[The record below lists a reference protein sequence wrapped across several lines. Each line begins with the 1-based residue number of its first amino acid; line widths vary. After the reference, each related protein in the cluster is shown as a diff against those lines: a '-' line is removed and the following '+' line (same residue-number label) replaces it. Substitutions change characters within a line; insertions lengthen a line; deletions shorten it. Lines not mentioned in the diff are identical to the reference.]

1 MVPRT
6 LLVVDD
12 DPALEGLV
20 QDALPVCR
28 VVAAGGVGEALRA
41 VRTHKPPVVAL
52 SMALTMGGATMD
64 GATMDGAASG
74 DGHRNGVAQ
83 DGLDALSLILG
94 EAPSI
99 KVIALTPQNQRTLA
113 VRAVARGAHDV
124 CCKPIDARELAA
136 VVQRAFQRADLEM
149 EGRRLNTGDAPPT
162 LRALRDETERRAL
175 LEALARSGG
184 NLSATARL
192 LGISRPTLYSLLR
205 QHGIRAE

>member
-12 DPALEGLV
+12 DPTLEDRV
-20 QDALPVCR
+20 QNALPVCR
-28 VVAAGGVGEALRA
+28 IVTASGVAEALEA
-41 VRTHKPPVVAL
+41 VRAHRPPVVAL
-52 SMALTMGGATMD
+52 SVDLAQFAPHPDGQGSNGAGG
-64 GATMDGAASG
+64 
-74 DGHRNGVAQ
+74 
-83 DGLDALSLILG
+83 GLDALSLILG

-99 KVIALTPQNQRTLA
+99 KIIALAPQDQRVLA
-113 VRAVARGAHDV
+113 VRAVARGAHEV
-124 CCKPIDARELAA
+124 CGKPIDAQELAG
-136 VVQRAFQRADLEM
+136 VVQRAFQRADLEL

-175 LEALARSGG
+175 LDSLARSGG

-192 LGISRPTLYSLLR
+192 LGVSRPTLYSLLR

>member
-6 LLVVDD
+6 LLIVDE
-12 DPALEGLV
+12 DPALEGMV
-20 QDALPVCR
+20 QNALPVCR
-28 VVAAGGVGEALRA
+28 VVSAGGVGEALDA
-41 VRTHKPPVVAL
+41 VRAHKPAVVAL
-52 SMALTMGGATMD
+52 SVALPSGETD
-64 GATMDGAASG
+64 AAP
-74 DGHRNGVAQ
+74 R

-99 KVIALTPQNQRTLA
+99 KVIALTPRDERTLA
-113 VRAVARGAHDV
+113 VRAVARGAHEV
-124 CCKPIDARELAA
+124 CCKPIDAHEFAT
-136 VVQRAFQRADLEM
+136 VVQRAFQRADLEL

-162 LRALRDETERRAL
+162 LRVLRDETERRAL
-175 LEALARSGG
+175 IDALARSGG

>member
-52 SMALTMGGATMD
+52 SVALTMD

-74 DGHRNGVAQ
+74 DGRRTGAAQ

-99 KVIALTPQNQRTLA
+99 KIIALTPQDQRTLA

-124 CCKPIDARELAA
+124 CCKPIDARELAS

-149 EGRRLNTGDAPPT
+149 EGRRLSTGDAPPT

-175 LEALARSGG
+175 LDALARSGG

>member
-6 LLVVDD
+6 LLIVDE
-12 DPALEGLV
+12 DPALEGMV
-20 QDALPVCR
+20 QNALPVCR
-28 VVAAGGVGEALRA
+28 VVSAGGVGEALHA
-41 VRTHKPPVVAL
+41 VRAHKPAVVAL
-52 SMALTMGGATMD
+52 SLVPGE
-64 GATMDGAASG
+64 AASSDDTDAALSG
-74 DGHRNGVAQ
+74 DAPR

-99 KVIALTPQNQRTLA
+99 KVIALTPRDERTLA
-113 VRAVARGAHDV
+113 VRAVARGAHEV
-124 CCKPIDARELAA
+124 CCKPIDAQEFAT

-149 EGRRLNTGDAPPT
+149 EGRRLNTGDSPPT
-162 LRALRDETERRAL
+162 LRVLRDETERRAL
-175 LEALARSGG
+175 IDALARSGG

>member
-6 LLVVDD
+6 LLIVDE
-12 DPALEGLV
+12 DPTLEGLV

-28 VVAAGGVGEALRA
+28 VVSAGGVGEALRA
-41 VRTHKPPVVAL
+41 VRAHKPAVVAL
-52 SMALTMGGATMD
+52 SLALSNG
-64 GATMDGAASG
+64 SG
-74 DGHRNGVAQ
+74 VEVETPSDPAPQ

-99 KVIALTPQNQRTLA
+99 KVIALTPRGERTLA
-113 VRAVARGAHDV
+113 VRAVARGAHEI
-124 CCKPIDARELAA
+124 CCKPIDALELAA
-136 VVQRAFQRADLEM
+136 VVQRAFQRADLEL

-162 LRALRDETERRAL
+162 LRVLRDETERRAL
-175 LEALARSGG
+175 LDALARSGG

-192 LGISRPTLYSLLR
+192 LGVSRPTLYSLLR